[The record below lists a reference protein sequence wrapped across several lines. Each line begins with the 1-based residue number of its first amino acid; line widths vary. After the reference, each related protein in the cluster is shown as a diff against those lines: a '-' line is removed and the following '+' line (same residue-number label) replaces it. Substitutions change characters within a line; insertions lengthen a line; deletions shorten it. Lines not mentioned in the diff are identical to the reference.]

1 MYLNNE
7 GSKKQNNRHSSEFIC
22 FTAIANLSSLFH
34 DIVSY
39 YLCEIFDN
47 GVYLVEYLFRI

>member
-34 DIVSY
+34 DIVSC

-47 GVYLVEYLFRI
+47 GVYLGEYLFRI